1 MKKIINLSIMT
12 VSLIA
17 AATSAQAADKFI
29 NLYGASAQKAFWGDL
44 GIPYMTAS
52 AAEGGAGCASAAK
65 AAYSADSNFGVIRGE
80 NCSTNGGSAIYITYG
95 SVASNDG
102 IRAAKE
108 VAPIDDKNSC
118 AATNGNAYRQVVDET
133 TCDWGTGK
141 CAAVKCADINLGAS
155 DVAGASFTQES
166 HGGKNGHYDST
177 QFDVTLSPEAT
188 NGLDTFRPTV
198 VPFAFFMNNDASTY
212 PAMGNLT
219 RTQAANLFAGQ
230 VYDWGQFDNH
240 ANAGD
245 YPDGMGVVVCL
256 RHAGSGTHA
265 TLDKGVMR
273 GDLGLT
279 GNEQKMNAPGVLP
292 DILFYQSSSGE
303 ARCVAENGGYG
314 PNGGFIAV
322 GYADADATYDAP
334 TPAVPASGM
343 HLVKYEGSDPIAVN
357 IANGAYSFWSHQW
370 IYLKSA
376 DNDDAVKQMMGYA
389 AAHVPASK
397 AGVWLPANQLHVIK
411 TSDSAMPVFE

>member
-1 MKKIINLSIMT
+1 MKKIIKMT
-12 VSLIA
+12 ALTAILVA
-17 AATSAQAADKFI
+17 ASTSAQAADKYI

-44 GIPYMTAS
+44 GVPYMTAT
-52 AAEGGAGCASAAK
+52 AADGGAGCASASK
-65 AAYSADSNFGVIRGE
+65 AAYSSDSNFGIIRGV
-80 NCSTNGGSAIYITYG
+80 NCSTNGGDAIYITYG
-95 SVASNDG
+95 SVASNEG

-108 VAPIDDKNSC
+108 TAPIDDKNSC

-133 TCDWGTGK
+133 TCDWAGTAK
-141 CAAVKCADINLGAS
+141 CTAVKCADIQLGAS
-155 DVAGASFTQES
+155 DVAGASFVQES
-166 HGGKNGHYDST
+166 HGGKDGHYNSA

-188 NGLDTFRPTV
+188 SGLDTFRPTV
-198 VPFAFFMNNDASTY
+198 VPFAFFMNNNASAY
-212 PAMGNLT
+212 SVMDNLT

-230 VYDWGQFDNH
+230 VYDWGQFDDH
-240 ANAGD
+240 AGS

-273 GDLGLT
+273 GDLGLA
-279 GNEQKMNAPGVLP
+279 GNEQIIGAPGVLP

-314 PNGGFIAV
+314 PDGGFIAV
-322 GYADADATYDAP
+322 GYADADATYGAP

-343 HLVKYEGSDPIAVN
+343 HIVKYEGSDPIAVN
-357 IANGAYSFWSHQW
+357 IANGSYSFWSHQW
-370 IYLKSA
+370 IYLKPA
-376 DNDDAVKQMMGYA
+376 DNDAAVKQMMGYA

-397 AGVWLPANQLHVIK
+397 AGVWLPANELKVVK
-411 TSDSAMPVFE
+411 TTDSSMPVLQ